1 MKKLFFAFLLMLI
14 ASIGNINL
22 AQAQWAEYELPAV
35 VTSVTVAETGIHVFT
50 SDRWFQVTF
59 PLPASGQPINW
70 AENIIPGTGAV
81 KSSVITREGLVF
93 ILRDNGDLWR
103 YDNGQWEHIFPDQ
116 VIEGLS
122 EFKSDRFFAWSRYYI
137 YEYFGCGFT
146 QMPFNESKA
155 IAFNDEHV
163 MVFTEIGNYSGP
175 NYWSLLPGEN
185 LNNFYPV
192 EATMT
197 DNEYVVAGSVVGD
210 LAAWHQ
216 SPPDACVPFTHVL
229 TAGVINSATATK
241 DTFWVVGRL
250 GEKGMLFNTTDMS
263 GIYVVPETVWQV
275 RSNNLGV
282 VAAVSDHWLY
292 VRGEAAMVGLKSP
305 PLAQS
310 DLQIVPNPIENGNLR
325 IISPSNREARIF
337 DLSGQQIATL
347 ILNQGENQVNMAFL
361 PSGIYLLEG
370 KKFIIP

>member
-1 MKKLFFAFLLMLI
+1 MKKLLFLFSLMLI
-14 ASIGNINL
+14 ASVGNL
-22 AQAQWAEYELPAV
+22 AFAQQWAEYELPTTA
-35 VTSVTVAETGIHVFT
+35 TSVAVDENAVHVFT
-50 SDRWFQVTF
+50 ADRWFQVQF
-59 PLPASGQPINW
+59 PLPPSGQPINW
-70 AENIIPGTGAV
+70 AENIIPGEGAV
-81 KSSVITREGLVF
+81 KASVITREGIVF

-103 YDNGQWEHIFPDQ
+103 YNNCQWEHLFPDQ
-116 VIEGLS
+116 TISGLS
-122 EFKSDRFFAWSRYYI
+122 EIKGDRFFAWSRYYI
-137 YEYFGCGFT
+137 YEYLGGFT
-146 QMPFNESKA
+146 QMPFNDTKA
-155 IAFNDEHV
+155 MAFNDGYV
-163 MVFTEIGNYSGP
+163 MAFTESSGNYSGP
-175 NYWSLLPGEN
+175 NSWTLSPAEEI
-185 LNNFYPV
+185 NNFYPV

-197 DNEYVVAGSVVGD
+197 ENEYVAVGAVIGD

-229 TAGVINSATATK
+229 TVGVINSVTATK

-263 GIYVVPETVWQV
+263 GIYVVPENVWQV

-305 PLAQS
+305 ITVQS
-310 DLQIVPNPIENGNLR
+310 DLQILPNPIENGNLHV
-325 IISPSNREARIF
+325 ISPANRQARVF

-347 ILNQGENQVNMAFL
+347 LLNQGENRVNMAFL

-370 KKFIIP
+370 NKFIIP